1 MVTKVKE
8 KRMKIK
14 MTYSKLV
21 AIPTCAL
28 DVVLALPP
36 DIVC

>member
-14 MTYSKLV
+14 MTYSTLV
-21 AIPTCAL
+21 DIPTCAL
-28 DVVLALPP
+28 DVILALPP

>member
-14 MTYSKLV
+14 MTYRKLV
-21 AIPTCAL
+21 AVPTCAL